1 MAWALVPKGYQAWP
15 SRMGRGINCDTACI
29 DDRLYIAAI
38 LLYVFLGFAKSRSG
52 KAGLKDLALV
62 NGQPC
67 RDRLT

>member
-1 MAWALVPKGYQAWP
+1 MTLLASMIGFCK
-15 SRMGRGINCDTACI
+15 
-29 DDRLYIAAI
+29 IAAI
-38 LLYVFLGFAKSRSG
+38 LLRCFGFPQVVQRARSG